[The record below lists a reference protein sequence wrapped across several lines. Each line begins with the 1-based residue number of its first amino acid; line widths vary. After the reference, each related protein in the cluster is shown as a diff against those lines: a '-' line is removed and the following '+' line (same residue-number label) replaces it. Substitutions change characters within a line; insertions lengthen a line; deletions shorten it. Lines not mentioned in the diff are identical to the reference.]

1 MTALSRR
8 PGLVAWIT
16 FRPSGL
22 PSIPSPHPL
31 PLQERAPSWSHR
43 PARGRLVASR
53 DRFHPSRRAGPVRR
67 WPGDAEIPVP
77 PPCRGR
83 NRDFRYCVAV
93 TSVNGCWW
101 RGFRTSTHLRASD
114 PTKPLVSALP
124 YAAAWAVA
132 LLNLGLG
139 VPGPEKRPNFRST
152 QRVDTCR
159 TSMTAQSTNLESL
172 DP

>member
-1 MTALSRR
+1 MQK
-8 PGLVAWIT
+8 VA
-16 FRPSGL
+16 
-22 PSIPSPHPL
+22 
-31 PLQERAPSWSHR
+31 A
-43 PARGRLVASR
+43 
-53 DRFHPSRRAGPVRR
+53 
-67 WPGDAEIPVP
+67 
-77 PPCRGR
+77 
-83 NRDFRYCVAV
+83 NY
-93 TSVNGCWW
+93 TSWW

-159 TSMTAQSTNLESL
+159 TSMTAQSTNLAQPLHAAIVGSVRS
-172 DP
+172 D